1 MRTVK
6 NESFLS
12 REVIFEPGNAT
23 RYHLVLSFINKDTL
37 VVADLNEKKAII
49 LDPEFPSVES
59 YIHTF
64 KKYEYGESDARGM
77 AEFIV
82 GVLEQQ

>member
-1 MRTVK
+1 MRTLK
-6 NESFLS
+6 NESFLA
-12 REVIFEPGNAT
+12 REVVFEPGNAT

-37 VVADLNEKKAII
+37 VVSDLNEKKAVI

-64 KKYEYGESDARGM
+64 QKYDYSLSDARGM

-82 GVLEQQ
+82 NVIQAQ